1 MDKPQL
7 FIFAGPNGAGK
18 STISRLVLGDE
29 VDVFDGDLLQKQLET
44 EQPDLSWQK
53 MYEITSGI
61 FREKQDNAILN
72 REDFAYETNFTFEQS
87 IRIPEKFRA
96 AGYEITMFY
105 VGLGTIEESTDRV
118 NLRKKEGGH
127 DVDAASIEMNF
138 NGRIENIKSFFSF
151 FDRLFFIENPIIN
164 PPRIVLHAQSGRIIR
179 QSENLPEWVKNHFSE
194 IL

>member
-138 NGRIENIKSFFSF
+138 NGGIENIKSFFSF